1 MKDEIH
7 SQLMFTPN
15 RLRFHYENVLR
26 QDSLLKLNHANIME
40 VPRSREV
47 IVIPKAP
54 SDFLKK
60 NVKLAME
67 MVCGEFIQTRSR
79 GSTTGKSFRFNKFV
93 LSPESERDTGYV
105 TYLTRS
111 TLRGHI
117 MYIFSE
123 KPVTIMSF
131 YNYPVRIQKNSIQL
145 SISTELLRLFPE
157 IPNHF
162 EIFEHIRGFHVT
174 IVTSANTLD
183 ETILSWSGFLQ
194 KEV

>member
-7 SQLMFTPN
+7 CQLMFTPN

-26 QDSLLKLNHANIME
+26 QDSLLKPNHANIME
-40 VPRSREV
+40 VPRSCEI

-54 SDFLKK
+54 SDLIK

-67 MVCGEFIQTRSR
+67 IVCGQEFIQTRSR
-79 GSTTGKSFRFNKFV
+79 GSTGKSFRFNKFV

-105 TYLTRS
+105 TYLARS

-131 YNYPVRIQKNSIQL
+131 YNYPVKIQKNSIQL

-157 IPNHF
+157 IQNHF